1 MINRKLPKKYQE
13 KPTVQI
19 TPVNAFVPPQS
30 KLSKEELDAQMNK
43 EAEERRIKEEAA
55 REKQRKDKLEEER
68 IERNKAA
75 ALRERSRIYWTDGYD
90 QGRWR
95 SIHSE
100 EYQSRYK
107 KKKYE
112 YY

>member
-1 MINRKLPKKYQE
+1 MK
-13 KPTVQI
+13 
-19 TPVNAFVPPQS
+19 
-30 KLSKEELDAQMNK
+30 K
-43 EAEERRIKEEAA
+43 EAEERRIKEEAV

-68 IERNKAA
+68 IERNRAA
-75 ALRERSRIYWTDGYD
+75 ALRESKYISWVNPHV
-90 QGRWR
+90 QGNYR

>member
-1 MINRKLPKKYQE
+1 MH
-13 KPTVQI
+13 
-19 TPVNAFVPPQS
+19 
-30 KLSKEELDAQMNK
+30 
-43 EAEERRIKEEAA
+43 
-55 REKQRKDKLEEER
+55 REKQRIDKLEEER
-68 IERNKAA
+68 IERSRAA
-75 ALRERSRIYWTDGYD
+75 VLRESKYIGWTNAHD
-90 QGRWR
+90 QGNYR